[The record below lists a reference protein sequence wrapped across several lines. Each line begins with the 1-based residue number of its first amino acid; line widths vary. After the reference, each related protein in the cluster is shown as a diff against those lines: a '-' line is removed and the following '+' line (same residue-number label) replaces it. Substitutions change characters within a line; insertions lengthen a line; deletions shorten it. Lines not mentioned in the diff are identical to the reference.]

1 MFLSPCLCRVGFEV
15 ALLGVVF
22 EQDATGGK
30 CRDQTRK
37 RAHPFAAFNTTY
49 RWATGEQTFSANF
62 SEVSSRLVEAP
73 LSYRVYMKAR
83 FAKL

>member
-37 RAHPFAAFNTTY
+37 RRASVRGVQHDLPVADRRADFF
-49 RWATGEQTFSANF
+49 G
-62 SEVSSRLVEAP
+62 
-73 LSYRVYMKAR
+73 
-83 FAKL
+83 